1 MQPFD
6 LQKALLGEPLVYG
19 YGEEVVDLKQFANG
33 ELISLAKNGTYRR
46 HKLDGTTIVAIPSY
60 EAEFSLFMAEKP
72 KVKKEGWINVW
83 KDKYI
88 FTKNYVGSIFE
99 TKEDA
104 ENQVKLWH
112 RKSATIKIEWEEEA
126 N

>member
-1 MQPFD
+1 MLKFD
-6 LQKALLGEPLVYG
+6 LQKALSGEPLVYG
-19 YGEEVVDLKQFANG
+19 NGEEVVDFKQFANG
-33 ELISLAKNGTYRR
+33 ELVSLTKNDNYIR
-46 HKLDGTTIVAIPSY
+46 HEIDGTHKALLADKQTK
-60 EAEFSLFMAEKP
+60 SLFMAEKP

-112 RKSATIKIEWEEEA
+112 RKAATIKIEWEVEA
-126 N
+126 G